1 MKKLIL
7 HIPHSSNNI
16 PFYDGYLLEKK
27 QLDDE
32 ILNLTDWYTDE
43 LFFSKDDEMIVADFS
58 RIFCDPERF
67 EKNEDEPMFKKGMGV
82 LYEKTD
88 GNLEM
93 RKIDSEL
100 RNKIIDNYYKPH
112 HERLNNAVKEQLE
125 KYGKAIIIDC
135 HSLSDQPFL
144 RDNDQTTIR
153 TNFSLGT
160 DSFHTV
166 TKLEKITK
174 DFFES
179 CYGEVDINK
188 PYEGTIVPMTYYKKN
203 QNVLSIMIEVN
214 RKLYLNPGTN
224 IKNENF
230 NSVKYNISSYLELI
244 REKFL

>member
-7 HIPHSSNNI
+7 HIPHSSTNI
-16 PFYDGYLLEKK
+16 PFYDGYLFKKK

-32 ILNLTDWYTDE
+32 ILKLTDWYTDE

-153 TNFSLGT
+153 TNFSL
-160 DSFHTV
+160 
-166 TKLEKITK
+166 EQ
-174 DFFES
+174 
-179 CYGEVDINK
+179 
-188 PYEGTIVPMTYYKKN
+188 IVFIQT
-203 QNVLSIMIEVN
+203 
-214 RKLYLNPGTN
+214 LN
-224 IKNENF
+224 
-230 NSVKYNISSYLELI
+230 
-244 REKFL
+244 